1 MTSPSDDLVPME
13 GVDEGSAASATEG
26 PGQRHAD
33 TSNPVQNPISKLLGD
48 PPKGTPLD
56 EADPAAPDDTE
67 SDASRAARDQA
78 GPGQQLQAGEG

>member
-1 MTSPSDDLVPME
+1 MTSPDKDLVPME

-33 TSNPVQNPISKLLGD
+33 TTNTVQNPISKLLGD

-56 EADPAAPDDTE
+56 EAAPAEPVDME
-67 SDASRAARDQA
+67 SEQSRAARRSA
-78 GPGQQLQAGEG
+78 PGQQLEAGEG